1 MKTRRL
7 GNSNLEVS
15 SVGLGCM
22 GFSHAYGFATEK
34 RQAEKTI
41 FDAYDMG
48 YSFFDTAECYTGE
61 NTNGTTSYNEEL
73 VGNALKPV
81 RDKVIIATKFGV
93 HHNPDK
99 SLSLDSR
106 PETIR
111 KSVEGSLKRLG
122 TDYIDLYYQH
132 RIDPNVPA
140 EEVAGFMGDLIKE
153 GKIRSWGISE
163 TDESYLRKAHA
174 ITPVT
179 AIQNRYSMMARWNE
193 KLFPVLEELDI
204 ALVAFSP
211 MANGILT
218 GQYNNQSQF
227 THNDDYRRFM
237 PQFSEEGMAKS
248 RELLALLEN
257 LAKEKNATQGQISLA
272 WMLCKN
278 DYIIPIPGSRKRERI
293 EENLNAQNVILT
305 QDEINLI
312 DNNLDNMDF
321 LIFGGHSSK

>member
-15 SVGLGCM
+15 SVGLGRM

-48 YSFFDTAECYTGE
+48 YNFFDTAECYTGE

-93 HHNPDK
+93 HHNSDK
-99 SLSLDSR
+99 SLALDSR

-140 EEVAGFMGDLIKE
+140 EEVAGYMGDLIKE

-174 ITPVT
+174 VTPVT

-193 KLFPVLEELDI
+193 KLFPMLEELDI

-237 PQFSEEGMAKS
+237 PQF
-248 RELLALLEN
+248 
-257 LAKEKNATQGQISLA
+257 
-272 WMLCKN
+272 
-278 DYIIPIPGSRKRERI
+278 
-293 EENLNAQNVILT
+293 
-305 QDEINLI
+305 
-312 DNNLDNMDF
+312 
-321 LIFGGHSSK
+321 